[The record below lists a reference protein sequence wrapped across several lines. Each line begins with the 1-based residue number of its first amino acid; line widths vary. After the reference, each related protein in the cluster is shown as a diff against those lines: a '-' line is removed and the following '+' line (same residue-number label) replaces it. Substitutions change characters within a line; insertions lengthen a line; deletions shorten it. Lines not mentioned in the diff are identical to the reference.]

1 VPLGNAEIRREG
13 SKIAGMREAEEV
25 ETRMDKQLSFGPA
38 EYLGK
43 KKVTGQQAFL
53 EEMEAARAS
62 ER

>member
-1 VPLGNAEIRREG
+1 
-13 SKIAGMREAEEV
+13 MREAEEV